1 MMYELDFTAQARS
14 DIALHKKS
22 NPAAYSKI
30 EKLLGELREHPRTG
44 TGKPKPLSGNMA
56 GQWSR
61 RITDKHRLV
70 YAIDDNKIIV
80 LVLTAAGHYDD

>member
-1 MMYELDFTAQARS
+1 MMYKLDFTVQAKA

-22 NPAAYSKI
+22 NPAAYSKV
-30 EKLLGELREHPRTG
+30 EKLLGELRKHPRYG
-44 TGKPKPLSGNMA
+44 IGKPKPLSSNRA

-70 YAIDDNKIIV
+70 YEIDDNKIIV